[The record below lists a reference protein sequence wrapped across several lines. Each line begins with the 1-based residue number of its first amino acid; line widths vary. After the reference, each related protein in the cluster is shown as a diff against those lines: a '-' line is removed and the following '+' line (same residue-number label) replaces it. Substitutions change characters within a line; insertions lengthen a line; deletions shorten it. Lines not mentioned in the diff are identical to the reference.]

1 MVVNKIDLLGEHK
14 SNGTISDVPNVIF
27 ISAKK
32 QRHTEVLKE
41 SLVDT
46 VLSGNVQSESTI
58 ATNARHD
65 HALKEVE
72 KSLNDI
78 SDGFS
83 KKLSG
88 DLLALDKGGV
98 CIIWVRSLA
107 R

>member
-32 QRHTEVLKE
+32 QLHTEVLKE

-46 VLSGNVQSESTI
+46 VLSCNVQSESTI
-58 ATNARHD
+58 VTNARHY

-78 SDGFS
+78 SDRFS
-83 KKLSG
+83 KKLSRY
-88 DLLALDKGGV
+88 LLALD
-98 CIIWVRSLA
+98 
-107 R
+107 